1 MMYWTAL
8 YLHLTVIIF
17 FNNGLVN
24 LVIDGRNCRPHR
36 EKSTNG
42 LHHYSDVIMR
52 SIASQVTGV
61 SMVCSTVCL
70 GAVQRNLKNSAS
82 LAFVRGIHRWPVDS
96 PHKEPVTGKMFAF
109 DDVIMRCY
117 VVFWFSISQF
127 YLYLSGLLNWHN
139 VIIRLPSDSEGTI
152 NNMGK

>member
-1 MMYWTAL
+1 MYWTAL
-8 YLHLTVIIF
+8 YFHLTVIIF

-24 LVIDGRNCRPHR
+24 LAIDGRNCWPHR

-42 LHHYSDVIMR
+42 LHHYRDVIVR
-52 SIASQVTGV
+52 AIASQVTGV
-61 SMVCSTVCL
+61 SMVCSTVYS
-70 GAVQRNLKNSAS
+70 GAVQRKLKSSAS

-96 PHKEPVTGKMFAF
+96 PHKGPVTRKMFAF
-109 DDVIMRCY
+109 DEVIMRCC

-127 YLYLSGLLNWHN
+127 YPYLSGLLNWQN

-152 NNMGK
+152 YNMGK